1 MTMRPAY
8 PRALGWRH
16 LAVLVMAALL
26 LAASAARMDLGRLAQ
41 QMVTAVLAPTGLAA
55 GSPETRALGGMIAQL
70 APIQLSD
77 RRDVTSI
84 ADFDPDRLPPFA
96 YLETTT
102 ETRLELDPDTLVHA
116 QVARRTT
123 WLVQPFG
130 YAWQVAGE
138 MLETIEIALWGTI
151 VAIILSLPLALLGA
165 RPLMPQPIVRN
176 AARSICAALRAFPEL
191 LSALFLV
198 AAFGFGPGAGI
209 LALGIHAAGYLGR
222 TFADAIEDAD
232 QRPLQAVQATGANG
246 LVAFR
251 MAVLPQVKAPFVSA
265 TFYILDRNV
274 RTATVVGL
282 VGAGGI
288 GQELKGRIDLFEYG
302 HVGTILIAILITVL
316 LLDRIAIRLRHRG
329 HVDA

>member
-1 MTMRPAY
+1 MTPQPAF
-8 PRALGWRH
+8 PRTLRWRH
-16 LAVLVMAALL
+16 LAALVIAALL
-26 LAASAARMDLGRLAQ
+26 LASSAARMDLGRLAQ
-41 QMVTAVLAPTGLAA
+41 QMAAAALAPVGLAA
-55 GSPETRALGGMIAQL
+55 PSQASDALGGMIAQL
-70 APIQLSD
+70 VPIQLSD
-77 RRDVTSI
+77 RRDIASM
-84 ADFDPDRLPPFA
+84 ADFDPARLPRFA
-96 YLETTT
+96 YLETTA
-102 ETRLELDPDTLVHA
+102 ESRRELNPDTLAHTEVTR
-116 QVARRTT
+116 QTT

-130 YAWQVAGE
+130 YVGQVAAE

-151 VAIILSLPLALLGA
+151 LAIILSMPLALLGA
-165 RPLMPQPIVRN
+165 APLMSQRLVRGG
-176 AARSICAALRAFPEL
+176 ARGLCAALRAFPEL

-246 LVAFR
+246 LIAFR
-251 MAVLPQVKAPFVSA
+251 MAVLPQVRAPFVSA
-265 TFYILDRNV
+265 AFYILDRNV

-288 GQELKGRIDLFEYG
+288 GQELKGRIDMFEYG

-316 LLDRIAIRLRHRG
+316 LLDRIAIRLRRRSNAH
-329 HVDA
+329 A